1 MCARSS
7 MANTTLTDRPYKT
20 VRISIPIDLHTR
32 LRHLA
37 LDLDSTLAAVA
48 TDGLLLVL
56 RYHDRGDGLPE
67 PMAPRRGDQ
76 A

>member
-1 MCARSS
+1 MYERSS
-7 MANTTLTDRPYKT
+7 MANTTLTDRTSKT

-56 RYHDRGDGLPE
+56 RYHDCGDGLPE
-67 PMAPRRGDQ
+67 PTAPRKAGHQ
-76 A
+76 

>member
-1 MCARSS
+1 
-7 MANTTLTDRPYKT
+7 MASTNITDRPYRT
-20 VRISIPIDLHTR
+20 VRLTVPIDLHTR

-37 LDLDSTLAAVA
+37 LDLDSTLTAVA

-56 RYHDRGDGLPE
+56 RYHERGEGLPE
-67 PMAPRRGDQ
+67 PTAPRRGDP